1 MKCCS
6 LRKQVKSHRLCSR
19 NKRKH
24 CRQGSTSS
32 RVLKNLV
39 TLDIFKVMLFNSSSF
54 ATVFP
59 APTSRDFFNSSNST
73 VSFYALCRA
82 SVPSIVIYTMYT
94 FTNILVLC
102 PLYICIL
109 YMGFQHWRRQC
120 SASAGRT
127 MSLSDFF
134 TYNMMILEMFGV
146 FGSVLYCL
154 SKPTSNDSLMMLGIY
169 LFCVVFPGQTF
180 FHVLTCVERYLAV
193 VHPINYMHVREVSR
207 VRIKNICTL
216 CVWLICVGWV
226 GIVKLYYP
234 NFPMVP
240 FLSLGI
246 CLLVIIV
253 CCVFVLRA
261 LTRPGPGHK
270 DRVDQSKQRAFYMI
284 TAITGVMLLRTAGLV
299 LCFVIET
306 RNLADLQVLC
316 WLLDLVI
323 WLSVPSSLVL
333 PLLFLHRTGKL
344 SGCRKKTE
352 SG

>member
-1 MKCCS
+1 
-6 LRKQVKSHRLCSR
+6 
-19 NKRKH
+19 
-24 CRQGSTSS
+24 
-32 RVLKNLV
+32 
-39 TLDIFKVMLFNSSSF
+39 MLFNSSSF

-59 APTSRDFFNSSNST
+59 APTSHDSFNSSNST
-73 VSFYALCRA
+73 MSFYELCRA
-82 SVPSIVIYTMYT
+82 SVPSFASYTMYT

-102 PLYICIL
+102 PLYIYIL
-109 YMGFQHWRRQC
+109 YIGFQHWRCQH
-120 SASAGRT
+120 SASAGRS

-146 FGSVLYCL
+146 FGSVLFCL
-154 SKPTSNDSLMMLGIY
+154 SKPTSNDLLMMLGIY
-169 LFCVVFPGQTF
+169 LFCIVFPGQTF
-180 FHVLTCVERYLAV
+180 FHVLTCMERYLAV
-193 VHPINYMHVREVSR
+193 VHPIAYMHVREVSR

-216 CVWLICVGWV
+216 CVWLICGGWV

-234 NFPMVP
+234 SFPMVP

-253 CCVFVLRA
+253 CCVFVLYA
-261 LTRPGPGHK
+261 LTRSGPGHMGKNK

-284 TAITGVMLLRTAGLV
+284 TAITGVMLLRTAGFL
-299 LCFVIET
+299 LCFAIET
-306 RNLADLQVLC
+306 MKLVDLQVMC

-323 WLSVPSSLVL
+323 WLSLPSSLVL
-333 PLLFLHRTGKL
+333 PLVFLHRAGKL